1 MIGNKAS
8 SQLVAILVI
17 AVVFVSLL
25 SAVLVLRS
33 QNALTKE
40 KLTNEIVRSTSLD
53 IEIKRVAALRELEG
67 AARTELLIQLKAS
80 EDEIE
85 TLRNDLADK
94 RKRLSIGA
102 ICPRVPEASSSGSG
116 RVEAVTAT
124 LDARSER
131 AYLRL
136 RELIAQNE
144 AWVSMCYK
152 TVNAQ

>member
-1 MIGNKAS
+1 MMIPNKAS

-33 QNALTKE
+33 QNALAKE

-102 ICPRVPEASSSGSG
+102 ICPRVPEASSSG

>member
-1 MIGNKAS
+1 MMIPNKAS

-40 KLTNEIVRSTSLD
+40 KLTNEIVRSASLD

-85 TLRNDLADK
+85 ALRNDLADK

-102 ICPRVPEASSSGSG
+102 ICPGVPEANNGG
-116 RVEAVTAT
+116 RVEAVAAT

-136 RELIAQNE
+136 RELIARNE

>member
-1 MIGNKAS
+1 MMIANKAS

-33 QNALTKE
+33 QNALAKE
-40 KLTNEIVRSTSLD
+40 KLTNEIVRSASLD

-67 AARTELLIQLKAS
+67 AARTELLKQLRVSK
-80 EDEIE
+80 DEIE
-85 TLRNDLADK
+85 TLRGDLADK

-102 ICPRVPEASSSGSG
+102 ICPRVPEASSSG
-116 RVEAVTAT
+116 RVETITAT
-124 LDARSER
+124 LDARSEQ

-136 RELIAQNE
+136 RELIAENG
-144 AWVSMCYK
+144 AWVGMCFK

>member
-1 MIGNKAS
+1 MIANKAS

-102 ICPRVPEASSSGSG
+102 ICPGVPEANNSG
-116 RVEAVTAT
+116 RVEAVAAT

>member
-1 MIGNKAS
+1 MMIPNKAS

-33 QNALTKE
+33 QNALAKE

-102 ICPRVPEASSSGSG
+102 ICPRVPEAGSGG
-116 RVEAVTAT
+116 RVEAVAAT